1 MTSYIDTNVT
11 LGQWPFRRLR
21 GDDTSGLVKTLRHQ
35 GVQQA
40 WTGTF
45 EGLFHRDIAGANI
58 RLVEECQKHGHGILV
73 PFGSVNITLPDWEDD
88 LHRCVEQHKMRG
100 IRIHPNYHN
109 YKLDHPDFP
118 RLLAL
123 CDQHNLILQ
132 LAVSI
137 EDERTQHP
145 LMQVKDVDAAPL
157 AKLLTPHPNLRVQI
171 LNTFRSTGSKNLK
184 PLLHCKNVHFDI
196 ATREGA
202 AGIATLAEQLPI
214 DRIVF
219 GSHAPFFY
227 FDSAVLKLKESG
239 LPEDQLQRMRT
250 ENAKRLGVR

>member
-1 MTSYIDTNVT
+1 MTHFIDTNVT

-21 GDDTSGLVKTLRHQ
+21 GDDTSDLVKILRHH

-40 WTGTF
+40 WAGTF
-45 EGLFHRDIAGANI
+45 DGVLHRDIAAANI
-58 RLVEECQKHGHGILV
+58 RLVEECHKHGHGILV
-73 PFGSVNITLPDWEDD
+73 PFGSVNITLPAWEDD

-118 RLLAL
+118 RFLAL
-123 CDQHNLILQ
+123 CEQHNLILQ

-145 LMQVKDVDAAPL
+145 LMQVKDVDTAPL
-157 AKLLTPHPNLRVQI
+157 AHLLKQHPTLRVEI
-171 LNTFRSTGSKNLK
+171 LNTFRATGGKNLQPLLESKN
-184 PLLHCKNVHFDI
+184 VYFEI
-196 ATREGA
+196 STREGA
-202 AGIATLAEQLPI
+202 AGIATLAEKLPI
-214 DRIVF
+214 DRILF

-227 FDSAVLKLKESG
+227 FESAVLKLKESG
-239 LPEDQLQRMRT
+239 LSEDHLHMIRT
-250 ENAKRLGVR
+250 ENAKRLLA